1 MARRKKHPRLP
12 NGYGSIK
19 YLGKGR
25 RNCYGVYPPAKEI
38 NEETGNPI
46 TPPAICY
53 VDDWLKG
60 FAVLTAYKAGTYA
73 PGYELTL
80 NLTDADQGS
89 LEELSRRILADYG
102 QAARRTFVGK
112 TFAEVF
118 EEFFESKFGTQT
130 LAKSTQNSYRSHYK
144 HFESL
149 YDTSFASLRGPDLQ
163 KIIDDSNLRHAGRE
177 ILVTILHQMYKYAM
191 KSEIVD
197 KDYSQYITV
206 NIPDDDESGI
216 PFTDEELSILWR
228 HKDDPTIE
236 MILIMC
242 YSGFRISAYKNKTME
257 IDLNTRYFRGGV
269 KTRTSKNRTV
279 PIHSSIYPLVCK
291 RLQRDGCLLKSTD
304 SFRKKMNSA
313 MISLGIDKHTP
324 HDCRHTF
331 SYLCEKFGV
340 KDNDRRRMLGHSFQD
355 ITNKTYG
362 HRTLE
367 DLRSE
372 IEKIRPPEA

>member
-1 MARRKKHPRLP
+1 MAKRKKHPRLP

-19 YLGKGR
+19 FLGKGR

-53 VDDWLKG
+53 VDDWMKG
-60 FAVLTAYKAGTYA
+60 FMVLTAYKAGTYT

-112 TFAEVF
+112 TFSEVF
-118 EEFFESKFGTQT
+118 EEFFESKFGAQT

-149 YDTSFASLRGPDLQ
+149 YNTSFAFLRGPDLQ
-163 KIIDDSNLRHAGRE
+163 KTIDDSGLRHAGRE

-206 NIPDDDESGI
+206 NIPDDDESGV
-216 PFTDEELSILWR
+216 PFTDEELNILWR

-242 YSGFRISAYKNKTME
+242 YSGFRISAYKTME

-291 RLQRDGCLLKSTD
+291 RLQRDGCLLKSID
-304 SFRKKMNSA
+304 SFRRKMDNT
-313 MISLGIDKHTP
+313 MTSLGLDKHTP

-340 KDNDRRRMLGHSFQD
+340 RDNDRKRMLGHSFND
-355 ITNKTYG
+355 ITNRTYG

-372 IEKIRPPEA
+372 IEKIRSPEA